1 MCHGQ
6 IRGKARVDRRSSK
19 YIQYMVFENQRKVS
33 FYDIASEYILTEQ
46 KFIKKAKNGQFG
58 DFLKDWSLWT
68 NSVTRLVNFR
78 RTKIDVKCQSSKIK
92 MRHFWCFSNRSYFK
106 IYWKYWKRKKLR
118 EKMCYF
124 PLCCVRIGPK
134 SNHQQSLSPIFFSN
148 GQETPM
154 MTRFSF
160 LSDGKFSRFSKSLF
174 SQKAPI
180 FL

>member
-1 MCHGQ
+1 M
-6 IRGKARVDRRSSK
+6 I
-19 YIQYMVFENQRKVS
+19 E
-33 FYDIASEYILTEQ
+33 
-46 KFIKKAKNGQFG
+46 
-58 DFLKDWSLWT
+58 
-68 NSVTRLVNFR
+68 
-78 RTKIDVKCQSSKIK
+78 
-92 MRHFWCFSNRSYFK
+92 MRHFRCFLNRSYFE

-180 FL
+180 FLWKKNCVFHQLKIASSSSLALLLNDVNPFGLIF

>member
-19 YIQYMVFENQRKVS
+19 YIQYMVFENHRKS
-33 FYDIASEYILTEQ
+33 LILRLYERIHFDRT
-46 KFIKKAKNGQFG
+46 KVHKNAKNGQFG

-78 RTKIDVKCQSSKIK
+78 RTKIDVKCQSSQIE
-92 MRHFWCFSNRSYFK
+92 MRHFRCFSNRSYFK

-134 SNHQQSLSPIFFSN
+134 SNHQQSLSPIFFFKW
-148 GQETPM
+148 
-154 MTRFSF
+154 TRNADDDEIFFSVRRKVFSF
-160 LSDGKFSRFSKSLF
+160 FKEPF
-174 SQKAPI
+174 
-180 FL
+180 